1 MARRA
6 KNRSSNGEII
16 APPARQRL
24 PDRPRRWSVEH
35 HGRNVHAVK
44 IARPNCRDFS
54 QWILLIAD
62 NHIDSTAARNDILTR
77 LLAEAVQR
85 DAVVIGVGDQLDLMQ
100 GVADKRGSKAA
111 LRSTLLSDNYFDR
124 VIDQAADLLAPYA
137 SHIAVLADGN
147 HETSWRRFHESCPT
161 TNLVRAIKDRAH
173 SPVGAGGYGGW
184 IVFQIKLGNLNMTYR
199 VRYQHGT
206 GGGNSPMTMGM
217 LDARRMYSWIEG
229 ADSIIISHNHASNV
243 AGIAREYLSTQNGIY
258 KVETRYADFIR
269 VGTTKAAWEKSM
281 GAAGWEVE
289 KGFGPSPI
297 RQKWVRLY
305 LQWETSTGH
314 GKPRMAWDVHD
325 AQ

>member
-1 MARRA
+1 
-6 KNRSSNGEII
+6 
-16 APPARQRL
+16 
-24 PDRPRRWSVEH
+24 
-35 HGRNVHAVK
+35 
-44 IARPNCRDFS
+44 
-54 QWILLIAD
+54 
-62 NHIDSTAARNDILTR
+62 
-77 LLAEAVQR
+77 
-85 DAVVIGVGDQLDLMQ
+85 
-100 GVADKRGSKAA
+100 
-111 LRSTLLSDNYFDR
+111 
-124 VIDQAADLLAPYA
+124 
-137 SHIAVLADGN
+137 
-147 HETSWRRFHESCPT
+147 
-161 TNLVRAIKDRAH
+161 
-173 SPVGAGGYGGW
+173 
-184 IVFQIKLGNLNMTYR
+184 VFQIKLGNLNMTYR

-206 GGGNSPMTMGM
+206 GGGNAFASMGL

-305 LQWETSTGH
+305 LQWHMHPTKSKGV
-314 GKPRMAWDVHD
+314 PRLAWDVHD